1 MTLRLCREMSLSRH
15 QVVLVLL
22 LLFCWFPLC
31 YPVGGP
37 FITGFWYGDS
47 RPPVTNY
54 DSVSYANMSVKI
66 NRRIDEGPG
75 QNLVRDPARG
85 KYVDTVTNK
94 TGTHKLPYGFPTNK
108 TIKGNLTATSDYNP
122 DEGLFVG
129 NTINRQTFV
138 TQFVLD
144 MSYALGIWQ
153 DRIFVTNIL
162 PGDVHFSWES
172 TSVIVYFFILERN
185 GTYPNAKTLLEA
197 IADLSAQI
205 QDPTTRVY
213 VGTNV
218 TVDIDP
224 LWGLVVDQ
232 WDVSLKL
239 TYPIENIGGIAVQD
253 GYYIDQGSL
262 GTCDRPGAWTYFY
275 YCEFERFFED
285 DVSLALNIS
294 YYRVHILFVKRAAV
308 DAVLIHFRISPPNLA
323 TGEGWKEMS
332 VNQAVANLTM
342 QVKDFGIILQ
352 DATLYPLFAHPS

>member
-1 MTLRLCREMSLSRH
+1 MSLSR
-15 QVVLVLL
+15 QVITVFL
-22 LLFCWFPLC
+22 LLFWWFPLC
-31 YPVGGP
+31 HPAGA

-85 KYVDTVTNK
+85 KSVDTVTNTSK
-94 TGTHKLPYGFPTNK
+94 SGVTHTYTLPYGFPKNK
-108 TIKGNLTATSDYNP
+108 TIKGNKTSTSDYNP
-122 DEGLFVG
+122 NEGLFVG
-129 NTINRQTFV
+129 NTINRQTFI

-153 DRIFVTNIL
+153 DRIFVTNIM

-185 GTYPNAKTLLEA
+185 GTFPNAKTLLET
-197 IADLSAQI
+197 IADLTAQI
-205 QDPTTRVY
+205 HDPTTRIF

-239 TYPIENIGGIAVQD
+239 TYPIENVGGIAVQE

-262 GTCDRPGAWTYFY
+262 GSCDRPGAWTYFY

-294 YYRVHILFVKRAAV
+294 YYRVHVLFVKRAAV
-308 DAVLIHFRISPPNLA
+308 DAVLVHFRIAPPDHSTA
-323 TGEGWKEMS
+323 QGWQEMS

-342 QVKDFGIILQ
+342 QVSG
-352 DATLYPLFAHPS
+352 P